1 MVNSV
6 GESLDL
12 SAGKVSQAIAA
23 KAGPQ
28 LQSAC
33 NDLIPLEIGKIKE
46 TPGFG
51 LPCNQILHCNCWPYN
66 DAESI
71 LVCTK

>member
-6 GESLDL
+6 NESLDL
-12 SAGKVSQAIAA
+12 SAGKVCQAIAA

-46 TPGFG
+46 TPGFD
-51 LPCNQILHCNCWPYN
+51 LPCKQILHCNCSPYN
-66 DAESI
+66 DAASI
-71 LVCTK
+71 QVRTT